1 MPKSQV
7 SPSSSASS
15 APPRSDSHFQ
25 RVARE
30 RREAALAAG
39 QRPPAPMPRTKLKR
53 AKVRTV
59 EVVKPPLVIPLAALA
74 PHPSL
79 ARVGMVPDLIARE
92 AKLGKAQG
100 KSRGDHQDAAV
111 SLTAEMASRLDDI
124 SRRGIMDPLKV
135 VANPKGGWLIADGRH
150 RWEYARTL
158 AGQSFADPARE
169 AIARGFETAGV
180 PCVEIPESEVPS
192 TILSS
197 VNRRHYSK
205 GALAYLAVLIRPE
218 VATEAKRGRPGIKSP
233 AAGDLITAESL
244 AAQAGVAVSTLEYAI
259 RLYKIFSERE
269 DLRLKYEPGIWV
281 GNALDRVWSGVE
293 GDIKGPLP
301 PDGAEPGDMDHSPA
315 EEGYRRF
322 LQRIMALEISWK
334 SWDKM
339 HPQRQEDAATVIAS
353 RFKNAPEAVRA
364 AIVKTLTEG
373 GTPA

>member
-1 MPKSQV
+1 M
-7 SPSSSASS
+7 
-15 APPRSDSHFQ
+15 RG
-25 RVARE
+25 ARE

-39 QRPPAPMPRTKLKR
+39 MRPPAVMPRTKLKR
-53 AKVRTV
+53 ATVRTV
-59 EVVKPPLVIPLAALA
+59 EVEKPPLLVNGIRLEF
-74 PHPSL
+74 HPRL
-79 ARVGMVPDLIARE
+79 RRVGMVPSLIARE
-92 AKLGKAQG
+92 DKLGRAQG
-100 KSRGDHQDAAV
+100 KSRGDHKDAADT
-111 SLTAEMASRLDDI
+111 LTREFEALVASIADL
-124 SRRGIMDPLKV
+124 GIREPLKV
-135 VANPKGGWLIADGRH
+135 VADPKRPGWYYIADGRH
-150 RWEYARTL
+150 RFEAGGEVVTRYLKSATPALAAR
-158 AGQSFADPARE
+158 ARQIYE
-169 AIARGFETAGV
+169 QGY
-180 PCVEIPESEVPS
+180 PCQEIPEEEVS
-192 TILSS
+192 ATILAS

-205 GALAYLAVLIRPE
+205 GAIAYLAVLIRPE
-218 VATEAKRGRPGIKSP
+218 VATEAKRGGDRKSNRSDC
-233 AAGDLITAESL
+233 GLITAETL
-244 AAQAGVAVSTLEYAI
+244 AAQAGVATRTLEYAI